1 MGKIRGAALCAC
13 AIVAVAG
20 CARTEPPYPVRSL
33 KDTAA
38 APQPPVVAQPP
49 VVPQPSAVAQPPVV
63 PQPSAVAQPPVVP
76 QPSAV
81 AQPAVVPQPS
91 VVGRAKAEQASQ
103 CGQRHVDHRKDTLK
117 ESEELKRD
125 RDARCAELHRYD
137 YVE

>member
-1 MGKIRGAALCAC
+1 MGKMRGAALCAC

-38 APQPPVVAQPP
+38 APRPSVVAQPP
-49 VVPQPSAVAQPPVV
+49 VVPQPSAVAQP
-63 PQPSAVAQPPVVP
+63 
-76 QPSAV
+76 
-81 AQPAVVPQPS
+81 S
-91 VVGRAKAEQASQ
+91 VVERAKAEQASQ
-103 CGQRHVDHRKDTLK
+103 CGQRHVDHRKDTLR
-117 ESEELKRD
+117 ESEELKHD

>member
-49 VVPQPSAVAQPPVV
+49 VVPQPSAVAQP
-63 PQPSAVAQPPVVP
+63 S
-76 QPSAV
+76 
-81 AQPAVVPQPS
+81 VVPQPS
-91 VVGRAKAEQASQ
+91 VVERAKAEQASQ

>member
-63 PQPSAVAQPPVVP
+63 PQPSAVAQP
-76 QPSAV
+76 
-81 AQPAVVPQPS
+81 AVVPQPS
-91 VVGRAKAEQASQ
+91 VVERAKAEQASQ

>member
-1 MGKIRGAALCAC
+1 MGKMRGAVLCAC

-33 KDTAA
+33 KDTATAPQPSAARQPSVAPQPSVVVQPPA
-38 APQPPVVAQPP
+38 APQPSVVAQP
-49 VVPQPSAVAQPPVV
+49 SA
-63 PQPSAVAQPPVVP
+63 
-76 QPSAV
+76 
-81 AQPAVVPQPS
+81 VPQPS
-91 VVGRAKAEQASQ
+91 VVERAKAEQASQ
-103 CGQRHVDHRKDTLK
+103 CGQRHVDHRKDTLR